1 MIVYSNTLNLRFTLV
16 L

>member
-1 MIVYSNTLNLRFTLV
+1 LYSNTLNLRFTLV